1 MRNGF
6 IMNPFIRSSLQAMT
20 TLTIKDVPEPLAER
34 LRQRAARN
42 HRSLQGELMSIIEQ
56 AAQADAGG
64 VTSPAHASSAIGS
77 RTAGGATVV
86 GYDRRGQPITR
97 QGWKTIEQI
106 HAELKAKYP
115 EPIDSG
121 PSSIELIRADRDSR

>member
-1 MRNGF
+1 MRFNA
-6 IMNPFIRSSLQAMT
+6 MESPVMT
-20 TLTIKDVPEPLAER
+20 TLTIKDVPEPLAEH

-56 AAQADAGG
+56 AARADAQ
-64 VTSPAHASSAIGS
+64 AASTAPAIGA
-77 RTAGGATVV
+77 RPLGGGTIV
-86 GYDRRGQPITR
+86 GMSAHGPIVR

-106 HAELKAKYP
+106 HAELRAKYP

-121 PSSIELIRADRDSR
+121 PSSIELIREDRDSR